1 VIGVYGFF
9 EQPNRVLKLS
19 HVLLIGGLII
29 LVVGII
35 LAYGCDA
42 WLTLPALVGAHAMT
56 ILGPTAIKLGY
67 VMRLLAHN
75 RLRLNLK
82 AQLQGT
88 AA

>member
-1 VIGVYGFF
+1 MYGFF
-9 EQPNRVLKLS
+9 ENPYRVLKLS
-19 HVLLIGGLII
+19 HVLLIGGLIM
-29 LVVGII
+29 LLVGII

-42 WLTLPALVGAHAMT
+42 YLTLPALVGAHAMT

-82 AQLQGT
+82 SPLNG
-88 AA
+88 AAA